1 MEEAMSLANGIL
13 GFLAYKEMTGYDLT
27 KAFDSSVRFFWHA
40 QKAQVYQ
47 TLDKLEKQG
56 FVTHE
61 RVVQDTRPNKKLYT
75 ITDDGRTAFLTWL
88 AEGSGDIDFKS
99 SLLMKLFF
107 SGNLPIEQAIEHLEQ
122 FSADCEA
129 FVEDMQQIPQAIE
142 KYSRSAPAA
151 DPLFWGLTAD
161 FGARY
166 MRMCIEWAQDSIKK
180 LEASQ

>member
-1 MEEAMSLANGIL
+1 MRRKRRSM
-13 GFLAYKEMTGYDLT
+13 
-27 KAFDSSVRFFWHA
+27 
-40 QKAQVYQ
+40 
-47 TLDKLEKQG
+47 DKLEKQG
-56 FVTHE
+56 LVTHE

-75 ITDDGRTAFLTWL
+75 ITDDGRTAFLAWL

-107 SGNLPIEQAIEHLEQ
+107 SGNLPIEQTIEHLEQ

-129 FVEDMQQIPQAIE
+129 FVEDMRQIPQAIE

-180 LEASQ
+180 LGASQ